1 MLRPFNFL
9 CRVLI
14 KGVLVRILYIECTTE
29 VRREMTSLLCSKTR
43 PPKRVSTS
51 ARDLYSRVASV
62 YLPLGEYQF
71 TAGILPIRQSP
82 TTTQIPIPIRLSS
95 ATRSVLLILNIDL
108 GCHQETVPPNQSPSS
123 IINDHVGSTPTA
135 IIRRTRQVHRQRAA
149 VPHPPRRTH
158 ESDEAVLVV
167 CD

>member
-95 ATRSVLLILNIDL
+95 ATRSVLLILNIGPWL
-108 GCHQETVPPNQSPSS
+108 PPGDRPTQPIT
-123 IINDHVGSTPTA
+123 IINNQRSCWLYADSHHQKNKTSAPSA
-135 IIRRTRQVHRQRAA
+135 CCRAA
-149 VPHPPRRTH
+149 STTTDPRK
-158 ESDEAVLVV
+158 
-167 CD
+167 